1 MCLSS
6 AYETANGVDKLIAER
21 VASVVVEGNSV
32 RLTDL
37 FGGQTVVP
45 GIIKSIDLNK
55 NVILIQPQ

>member
-1 MCLSS
+1 MCLTS
-6 AYETANGVDKLIAER
+6 AYETANGIDKLIAER
-21 VASVVVEGNSV
+21 VASVVVEGSSV
-32 RLTDL
+32 RLPDL